1 MVDGGEQTQGV
12 IFFIGNRRPTD
23 RELREIPVSL
33 LRTVEDVQEFNAWLA
48 EVRRRG
54 DIIQRYYLGRCGN
67 IYLVVNGYL
76 FAYRFHINPGYDN
89 NNQ

>member
-33 LRTVEDVQEFNAWLA
+33 LRTVEDVQEFNAWVA
-48 EVRRRG
+48 EVRRG
-54 DIIQRYYLGRCGN
+54 EILFNAIIWDGVEISTL
-67 IYLVVNGYL
+67 L
-76 FAYRFHINPGYDN
+76 
-89 NNQ
+89 